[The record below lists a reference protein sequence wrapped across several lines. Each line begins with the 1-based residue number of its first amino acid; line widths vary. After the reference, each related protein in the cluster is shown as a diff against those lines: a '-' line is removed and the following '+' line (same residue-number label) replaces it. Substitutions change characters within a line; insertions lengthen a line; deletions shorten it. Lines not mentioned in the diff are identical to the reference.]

1 MSDLDALQKTGKGN
15 KWMKR
20 QSAFGYEMADPFTY
34 SLLKEYAAENRR
46 HPTEAE
52 NLLWDCLKGNLLGFH
67 FRRQHIIGMFIADFA
82 CLSRKLIVELDGKYH
97 QLPDQQVSD
106 KERTDWLESQGFKV
120 LRFTN
125 EEVTCDIDGVLTAI
139 KTYIIKEQIL

>member
-1 MSDLDALQKTGKGN
+1 
-15 KWMKR
+15 
-20 QSAFGYEMADPFTY
+20 
-34 SLLKEYAAENRR
+34 
-46 HPTEAE
+46 
-52 NLLWDCLKGNLLGFH
+52 
-67 FRRQHIIGMFIADFA
+67 MFIADFA

-106 KERTDWLESQGFKV
+106 KDRTDWLESQGFKV